1 MSLDMGFVIAV
12 YFNET
17 KGASRTVYGLSD
29 SAMLIASK
37 TLFAQRTGM
46 SIQHDGLQD
55 LSQGKQTF
63 QRFFQQAAMTAKIQ
77 PEVARHAEIA
87 PIGKP
92 HAQGFKRG

>member
-1 MSLDMGFVIAV
+1 MPIV
-12 YFNET
+12 N
-17 KGASRTVYGLSD
+17 
-29 SAMLIASK
+29 K
-37 TLFAQRTGM
+37 TLFAQRAGL
-46 SIQHDGLQD
+46 SIKHDELQV
-55 LSQGKQTF
+55 LSQRKQAL